1 MLAELMKDDN
11 LNDVERNI
19 FDILA
24 TVSEPYSVRE
34 LVRVVLGWNSKY
46 KGRNAKLELEIR
58 DALESFQGR
67 AVPIVQQS
75 STTYYL
81 ADNLEVVVKM
91 IKAREKEIQYS
102 QHKLAVLWINYGRQ
116 VDLYHKLKNDGAL

>member
-58 DALESFQGR
+58 DALESLQGR

-81 ADNLEVVVKM
+81 ADNLEVVVNM
-91 IKAREKEIQYS
+91 ITAREKEIQYS